1 MAHFILLLVGAAVVG
16 VIGFGVTWLVAGRD
30 QGLAPAEPDDAA
42 VPLPT
47 SRPLGEGD
55 VTALRFDTTMRGYR
69 MGQVDAALRRAAYD
83 IGYKQEL
90 INVLEAENQA
100 LRDGRI
106 ADADVLREAR
116 NGAAAS
122 SNAAS
127 STAATHRSGD
137 AASRDDTDADQTVED
152 RDDRTVEESFE
163 IGEIKPGS
171 DTSKIDDAG
180 QTQEGEAS
188 EASAS
193 AGRAK

>member
-30 QGLAPAEPDDAA
+30 QGLGPAEPDDAA

-47 SRPLGEGD
+47 SRPLGERD

-106 ADADVLREAR
+106 ADADVLLEAR
-116 NGAAAS
+116 NGAAAGSTTGS
-122 SNAAS
+122 SPIAA
-127 STAATHRSGD
+127 SGD
-137 AASRDDTDADQTVED
+137 AASRDDASDDQTVED
-152 RDDRTVEESFE
+152 RNDRTAEESLE
-163 IGEIKPGS
+163 IGETKPE
-171 DTSKIDDAG
+171 AG
-180 QTQEGEAS
+180 TTKTDGAAQAPEGES
-188 EASAS
+188 SQTSAS